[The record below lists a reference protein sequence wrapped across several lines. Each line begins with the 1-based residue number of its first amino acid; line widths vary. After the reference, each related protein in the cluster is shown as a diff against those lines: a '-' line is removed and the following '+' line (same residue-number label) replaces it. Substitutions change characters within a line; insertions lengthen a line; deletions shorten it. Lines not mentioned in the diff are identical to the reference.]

1 MTGQV
6 ILGVKPEPDGKGEA
20 DPMKKRENFSPE
32 QKRKEKENREVRDRE
47 SRPGLGNRKLEG
59 PDRPGT

>member
-1 MTGQV
+1 
-6 ILGVKPEPDGKGEA
+6 
-20 DPMKKRENFSPE
+20 MKKRKNSSME